1 MSDAELDNEWQ
12 PTGRPQSTMARSF
25 ALALDEMFK
34 LDNNLEDLDAVVSE
48 KKREI
53 SSQTSELEQLEARIR
68 ATEEKLKAATTPGG
82 SPPSKFATQAQQ
94 QPASTPNPTS
104 PLEAKFGNGITSSS
118 MRGGAETTEDKFTT
132 RPQPIKQTSSSY
144 STTTALT
151 SQMPGALP
159 PTPGASEGEY
169 EFVSGDCERTSA
181 DYVMIAKDGE
191 GPLTGTE

>member
-34 LDNNLEDLDAVVSE
+34 LDNSLEDLDAVVSE

-68 ATEEKLKAATTPGG
+68 ATEERLKAATTPGG
-82 SPPSKFATQAQQ
+82 SPPSKFATQAQHQ
-94 QPASTPNPTS
+94 QATSTSKPTS
-104 PLEAKFGNGITSSS
+104 PLEAKFGNNITTSS
-118 MRGGAETTEDKFTT
+118 MREGAKTTEDKFTT
-132 RPQPIKQTSSSY
+132 RPQPITQTSSSY

-159 PTPGASEGEY
+159 PTPGASE
-169 EFVSGDCERTSA
+169 
-181 DYVMIAKDGE
+181 DGE
-191 GPLTGTE
+191 VPLTGTE